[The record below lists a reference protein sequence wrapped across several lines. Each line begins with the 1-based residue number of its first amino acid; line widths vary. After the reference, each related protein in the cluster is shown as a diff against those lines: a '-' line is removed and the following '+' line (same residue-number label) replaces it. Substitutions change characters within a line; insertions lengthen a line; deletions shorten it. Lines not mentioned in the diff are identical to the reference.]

1 MAPPLEEQEY
11 PIAPSLVPAAAGGAP
26 APGDEPGRSFWLTP
40 WALAAAALLHLL
52 PAMLWLLAH
61 LEARPSYE
69 VPAIQVTL
77 VREPPPAPPPAKT
90 EPPKIAPRESGAD
103 EKTQAKKTVKA
114 EPALPQS
121 GSPRDSQARPTPAQ
135 PRADAPAEKFLAIR
149 LPQKGGNADRD
160 LAGDPYLNRMMQMI
174 ERHRI
179 YPAGGGFHRL
189 NQQAGDLQRRDRAFG
204 RDERHHPAEH
214 VRHAAHRRGGAADDH
229 IERAVS
235 AAAGGLSADPH
246 PHRHRD
252 SDLSA
257 RLMSRACGSGNKRV
271 ARLDSLRR
279 DS

>member
-179 YPAGGGFHRL
+179 YP
-189 NQQAGDLQRRDRAFG
+189 Q
-204 RDERHHPAEH
+204 
-214 VRHAAHRRGGAADDH
+214 AADFIGSTNRLAIFSVV
-229 IERAVS
+229 IEPSGAMN
-235 AAAGGLSADPH
+235 AITLLSTSGTPRIDEA
-246 PHRHRD
+246 
-252 SDLSA
+252 A
-257 RLMSRACGSGNKRV
+257 RLMITSSAPFPPLPADYPQIRTRIVIEIPIYPRGS
-271 ARLDSLRR
+271 
-279 DS
+279 